1 MKINVDKY
9 PVYRSTVMNQIAE
22 LDAIVADESIADK
35 EAAFAKV
42 FKF

>member
-9 PVYRSTVMNQIAE
+9 PVYRSMILKQIEE
-22 LDAIVADESIADK
+22 LDAIVADDAITDK

-42 FKF
+42 FNF